1 MRILSRLLVSTSTA
15 IILTAATMIAILFAI
30 DLTTIA
36 NAQQPQQ
43 QQPSNQTAAIENG
56 TLFQSTMDNFRVHVP
71 QGWVIQDVNNT
82 GSTLEA
88 EVLQG
93 YGILA
98 QLCPEEQ
105 QQAAPDVGG
114 NNSVG
119 STFSGICQGSEGN
132 IIHIVRHPD
141 LSATVGF
148 TSDDFISDR
157 NN

>member
-1 MRILSRLLVSTSTA
+1 MRISTRLLVSASTA
-15 IILTAATMIAILFAI
+15 IVLTAATIIVILFAAN
-30 DLTTIA
+30 LTTMA
-36 NAQQPQQ
+36 NAQQQQ
-43 QQPSNQTAAIENG
+43 QQPTNQTPSIENG
-56 TLFQSTMDNFRVHVP
+56 TLFQSTMDSFRVQLP
-71 QGWVIQDVNNT
+71 EGWVIQDVNNT